1 MVLRLHVWGPA
12 FGLASIDAECLAT
25 ITYLAYIVS
34 PSEWELV
41 ATSPS
46 GVPTGKSLCQPP
58 FTFPPLPLR
67 EKKYRRHLVLIG
79 RLVSRGH
86 NSAAPS
92 RPSIVGGVS
101 RVSARQG
108 SSCHP
113 PPSFK
118 RELKQRSDHPT
129 DSLPALHDTD
139 AGTWTTS
146 FNPIV
151 AHLSK
156 ISPAWDLDAPLTALQ
171 RADSAAYAAFLAG
184 TAAPLLA
191 LSLYVSSANWAG
203 TTRPAY
209 STVLPFPLTWTE
221 PLAARRRMCH
231 VADHLGL
238 SDLNIDDTP
247 DENASRSAA
256 DQDARGFLKIPE
268 RLRPRK
274 TGVKAFLS
282 PEQTNLFRLE
292 AAAREC
298 LGALADLKGQGHH
311 VNDGDDGEGDG
322 AAGRRFLLGHGKP
335 TALDCL
341 AFGYLALMLVPEVP
355 RPWLRD
361 AMRRRYDC
369 LCVFVD
375 GVRDELFGGD
385 VMASLPW
392 RPAGFGDEAGGPW
405 RATRFARGAL
415 RAAVP
420 GRWLTRVGDAGASGS
435 GAVLAAAL
443 GSSVTALGLVGS
455 VLLYRHLSPF
465 GSVLY
470 RWETQR
476 RGFGA
481 AGAFFGI

>member
-25 ITYLAYIVS
+25 ITYLAYAVPRS
-34 PSEWELV
+34 GWEIV

-46 GVPTGKSLCQPP
+46 GVPTRKSTAPPPTPPPRPRVTGGLSLPSSETTTLLHRVQASLAAVCRVSPAREAHKPPPP
-58 FTFPPLPLR
+58 FKP
-67 EKKYRRHLVLIG
+67 
-79 RLVSRGH
+79 
-86 NSAAPS
+86 
-92 RPSIVGGVS
+92 
-101 RVSARQG
+101 
-108 SSCHP
+108 
-113 PPSFK
+113 
-118 RELKQRSDHPT
+118 ELKQMSDRTT
-129 DSLPALHDTD
+129 DSLPALHDTGT
-139 AGTWTTS
+139 GTWTTS
-146 FNPIV
+146 FTPIV
-151 AHLSK
+151 AHLGNLN
-156 ISPAWDLDAPLTALQ
+156 PAWDLDARLDPSQ
-171 RADSAAYAAFLAG
+171 RADSTAYAAFLSG

-221 PLAARRRMCH
+221 PLTIRKRMCH

-247 DENASRSAA
+247 EENAARSAA
-256 DQDARGFLKIPE
+256 DQDTRGFLKIPD

-274 TGVKAFLS
+274 AGVKAFLS

-292 AAAREC
+292 ATAREC
-298 LGALADLKGQGHH
+298 LGVLADLKGQQEQHDDGGGSAGGRRFFLG
-311 VNDGDDGEGDG
+311 NGDDGS
-322 AAGRRFLLGHGKP
+322 RP

-361 AMRRRYDC
+361 TMRRRYDC

-385 VMASLPW
+385 VASLPW
-392 RPAGFGDEAGGPW
+392 RPAGDDEVEPW
-405 RATRFARGAL
+405 RVTRFASGGLKAV
-415 RAAVP
+415 VP
-420 GRWLTRVGDAGASGS
+420 GEWLTGGESPSHASKT
-435 GAVLAAAL
+435 GAVLAAL
-443 GSSVTALGLVGS
+443 GSSVTALGLVGG

-470 RWETQR
+470 RWETR
-476 RGFGA
+476 RQNFGA